1 MKRIF
6 LYNTVV
12 VLMLFTGV
20 MITGCKED
28 RTTGAAEALSI
39 KVYSPTKVVEGQE
52 VTITGTGLG
61 EVTSVIFPGNNSVTS
76 VKVISDNMISVVT
89 PAGIPAEG
97 GELTVQSPAGTV
109 TAGVPLTLG
118 VPTFIAMT
126 PNETVG
132 SREELTIVGTDME
145 FFEKAIFPGED
156 EDVVINAIDFLRKST
171 SLLRIKVPMGI
182 KEGPGQIKL
191 VTVGGQELLLPELN
205 LKPGATGEWQWKEIT
220 IWEGSYTVD
229 WSKEF
234 FVETA
239 WFTAHDIKEDDT
251 VTFYFTPKQGGTP
264 MIKFYDD
271 GWNNNFN
278 IEGFEDNGQTAKA
291 GNFTENNTQLVIP
304 MTKNNLYWFTV
315 PKNMNVTGMDVTIT
329 KITMTTLVWV
339 ENGENPGETKD
350 ILWTGSLGPIN
361 WTEIGKIILDA
372 DALGKLVAG
381 KTLGIDFTCDP
392 GTYNQIR
399 VMGCWWTE
407 LPSNIADYN
416 SQWNVVDFTTDATNY
431 EFKLTQADIDIIVQQ
446 SGILCCGNGL
456 TLKSLYV
463 K

>member
-12 VLMLFTGV
+12 MMLYTGVIFTG
-20 MITGCKED
+20 CRENQ
-28 RTTGAAEALSI
+28 TTGATEALSV
-39 KVYSPTKVVEGQE
+39 KVYSPTKVIEGQE

-61 EVTSVIFPGNNSVTS
+61 EVTSVIFPGNKSVTS
-76 VKVISDNMISVVT
+76 VKVISDNMISVIT

-109 TAGVPLTLG
+109 TAGVPLTVG
-118 VPTFIAMT
+118 VPTFTAMT

-132 SREELTIVGTDME
+132 SKEELLIVGTDME
-145 FFEKAIFPGED
+145 FFEKAIFPGKD

-182 KEGPGQIKL
+182 KEGLGRIKL

-205 LKPGATGEWQWKEIT
+205 LKPGATGEWQLKEIT
-220 IWEGSYTVD
+220 IWEGSWAVD
-229 WSKEF
+229 WGKEF
-234 FVETA
+234 LIETA

-251 VTFYFTPKQGGTP
+251 VTFYFTSQPGWP
-264 MIKFYDD
+264 MIKFYND
-271 GWNNNFN
+271 GWNNDFK
-278 IEGFEDNGQTAKA
+278 IEGFDDNGQTASP
-291 GNFTENNTQLVIP
+291 NQFTENNTRLVIP

-315 PKNMNVTGMDVTIT
+315 PKNMNATGTGLTIT

-339 ENGENPGETKD
+339 EYGDGPVEKKD
-350 ILWTGSLGPIN
+350 ILWEGSLGPVDWN
-361 WTEIGKIILDA
+361 GTAKIALDA
-372 DALGKLVAG
+372 DALAKLVAG
-381 KTLGIDFTCDP
+381 KTLGIDFACNP

-399 VMGCWWTE
+399 VMGSNWTE

-416 SQWNVVDFTTDATNY
+416 SQWNVVDLPTDATNY
-431 EFKLTQADIDIIVQQ
+431 ELKLTQADIDIIVNEK
-446 SGILCCGNGL
+446 GILCGGNGL